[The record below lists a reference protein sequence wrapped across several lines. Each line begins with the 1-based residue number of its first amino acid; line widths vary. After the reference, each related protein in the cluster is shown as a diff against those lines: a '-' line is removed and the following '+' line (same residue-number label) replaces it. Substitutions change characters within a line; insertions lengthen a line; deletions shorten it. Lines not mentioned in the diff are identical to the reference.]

1 MAGEESSDR
10 HIHDRALFLAA
21 ELYSCISCHEQAG
34 ARRGARLH
42 KMGKKK
48 MLSFLSFLSVLVW
61 CAGERPGGV
70 PSGGLAAPFP
80 PLQSGE
86 SSRNTITV

>member
-1 MAGEESSDR
+1 MERVCTRWE
-10 HIHDRALFLAA
+10 
-21 ELYSCISCHEQAG
+21 
-34 ARRGARLH
+34 
-42 KMGKKK
+42 KK